1 MYDELMSELIV
12 SFEKY
17 HLLICS
23 VAQLSPD
30 FWDKIN

>member
-17 HLLICS
+17 HLLT